1 MPLAKVAE
9 ILKKSEDLNLTD
21 WNAMNIATVGLKNI
35 PSSRMVL
42 LKKINDDGLVF
53 YTNFNSK
60 KGQDLSKNQ
69 SIAVNFWW
77 RELHEQIRIEG
88 EVAEMSSEKS
98 DEYFN

>member
-9 ILKKSEDLNLTD
+9 ILKKSEKLNLTD
-21 WNAMNIATVGLKNI
+21 WNAMNIATVSAKNV

-60 KGQDLSKNQ
+60 KGQDLT
-69 SIAVNFWW
+69 
-77 RELHEQIRIEG
+77 LQIYYLLNL
-88 EVAEMSSEKS
+88 
-98 DEYFN
+98 DPFYY